1 MKLSSRVQVSQ
12 VGGARLKYS
21 RRRKSFRDLICP
33 LERTGNPPASEE
45 RKEGEFGRRGDKRRT
60 RRVRNRCVRGTR
72 GFLGMGPPLGS
83 SSHKTPRDLS
93 SFSSFVIS
101 HLQQNRA
108 DERERERERS
118 TSAGFYPKYPR
129 TRKEAWAD
137 SATDPPSSQWTLIIS
152 EVPRRFPRFS
162 RGSSSNHRDLPIVEF
177 DVSICWFEGTVF
189 TTWNVS
195 IHKLRH
201 RVSESPG
208 SPRVNSFLF
217 F

>member
-1 MKLSSRVQVSQ
+1 MFISYFSYYFGLIKDDGEEKYIYIYFTRPKCLQTHPRKLKLSSRVQVSQ

-108 DERERERERS
+108 DERERER
-118 TSAGFYPKYPR
+118 
-129 TRKEAWAD
+129 D
-137 SATDPPSSQWTLIIS
+137 
-152 EVPRRFPRFS
+152 PRRLDFTQNIRE
-162 RGSSSNHRDLPIVEF
+162 RERRLGQTARQILPLLNGP
-177 DVSICWFEGTVF
+177 S
-189 TTWNVS
+189 
-195 IHKLRH
+195 
-201 RVSESPG
+201 
-208 SPRVNSFLF
+208 
-217 F
+217 

>member
-1 MKLSSRVQVSQ
+1 MK
-12 VGGARLKYS
+12 K
-21 RRRKSFRDLICP
+21 
-33 LERTGNPPASEE
+33 E
-45 RKEGEFGRRGDKRRT
+45 RKENSEEEA
-60 RRVRNRCVRGTR
+60 TR
-72 GFLGMGPPLGS
+72 GGQDASETVVCGAHGVSSAWGLPARVVLAQNTTRSLLFFILCNLTPPTKPS
-83 SSHKTPRDLS
+83 R
-93 SFSSFVIS
+93 
-101 HLQQNRA
+101 
-108 DERERERERS
+108 RERERERS

-137 SATDPPSSQWTLIIS
+137 SATDPPSSQWTLIIG

-208 SPRVNSFLF
+208 SPRVDSFLF
-217 F
+217 FFLKYFAR